1 MYDYCMYAFIYVY
14 IQLYIYTYIYTLYT
28 VNCSF
33 WEPQVTIN
41 PLAVALK
48 QCVQLVGPS

>member
-1 MYDYCMYAFIYVY
+1 MYAFIYVY
-14 IQLYIYTYIYTLYT
+14 IQHIYIYYILYT